1 MNKITIALVLSSI
14 IAAAL
19 LGGCAAKPEITY
31 VTGEE
36 SELVAEA
43 VEPVAENILSGIETN
58 DYDLFVT
65 NFDETM
71 RKAITPDAFSKIAKQ
86 IGKHGTAQSLDL
98 LNIEDQGDYYGV
110 NYGVNYTDA
119 KVILRI
125 VVAKATPDLVSGLW
139 FK

>member
-1 MNKITIALVLSSI
+1 MSKITVTLVLSSI
-14 IAAAL
+14 MIAAL

-36 SELVAEA
+36 SELVTKA

-71 RKAITPDAFSKIAKQ
+71 RKAITPDAFAKIAKQ
-86 IGKHGTAQSLDL
+86 IGKHGTAQNLDL

-110 NYGVNYTDA
+110 NYGVNYADA

>member
-71 RKAITPDAFSKIAKQ
+71 RKAITPDDFATIVKQ
-86 IGKHGTAQSLDL
+86 IGKHGAVESLEL

-125 VVAKATPDLVSGLW
+125 VVAKAAPDLVSGLW